1 MEGRAILVNMT
12 KSDLLKKSSM
22 AKKNK
27 ERISDP
33 VNEKLYICKNFFRL
47 TILKGYK
54 YGKLHSI

>member
-1 MEGRAILVNMT
+1 
-12 KSDLLKKSSM
+12 M

-33 VNEKLYICKNFFRL
+33 VNEKLYICKNIFRL